1 MGFFKRHFFPTPWHL
16 IRFFTPFAAIVPFA
30 VYYLTVFTHV
40 YPGISAFLTA
50 AAAELCEPDD
60 LANPIFM
67 LAARAVADLPY
78 ATLPVRLNLFCAG
91 CGALAVSLFY
101 LFVARLVFVCAC
113 EDPGGAMAALPPRPR
128 DSVDD
133 TSSKE
138 ESSFALN
145 SDGSVSIPLSVLA
158 HNWRVAHA
166 AVLGGLGAAVTL
178 AFCAP
183 FWLASTRLYPYTFDL
198 ALFFLI
204 LNLLFSY
211 DQRERLFSLF
221 LGVFLLAACC
231 LESPLFFLLLPAGG
245 LYLLRALILNEQA
258 TTYRVLGL
266 LLVGLAGTV
275 VATAIL
281 WDAATQCASIG
292 ALGPRALLS
301 GLQATFLREL
311 LQWIPRSGWSLIFMQ
326 LLFPSAIA
334 LFVFSSAFRKRTPVL
349 FLLQL
354 VLAACLVPSL
364 LNLPVSPWGIAR
376 LTSKIPVFSYVA
388 IALFAGL
395 MIAVWHLMRE
405 MFQEK
410 VDDDLDFYEY
420 RDNPLVCRAGALLCW
435 PLLLLACI
443 VPIRS
448 FQDVNPREGTFADA
462 VADTIYGEL
471 GTRDWIANCHL
482 LQYHLM
488 IRAHRDG
495 RTLRF
500 IETEHISESYDAALL
515 SDHILQ
521 DSAFQQHRYRLLN
534 AADLSPASFLREWLQ
549 QDTNAYRRVV
559 SFRAPDIWRE
569 NGYNALPT
577 GLFLSG
583 LPKGAPVDTDALLA
597 RHRQFVETL
606 RPHLFPGAEDAIIL
620 FANYRVAL
628 RRQLAFLAN
637 ELGVLLVANQRVA
650 EAAELFRESDALAP
664 DNLSLLLNRYHLTA
678 NLNAQADASGDLETR
693 LRAVAQRRNT
703 FSLTPAALQADSGT
717 LINPDTLEY
726 VRKNFWNKQTTFR
739 HLAVSAQAIR
749 DPLTA
754 LRDKKRE
761 LYQSITKNID
771 TYAFD
776 DAERQLNLLLDL
788 DEKDRFA
795 LIHKALIAIE
805 RRNLPEAG
813 LWMDLAKENGVQT
826 SELVWHEA
834 ATLILNNDL
843 PGARSLLNSA
853 LPSTPSDIRLW
864 GLLADILLRS
874 GEYSE
879 LENRVYPAMRSAA
892 SKKEHY
898 LLYALRGHIY
908 AHNGPREYTSAR
920 AAFLRAL
927 ALNKNLAAIYEE
939 VLRLDDALDV
949 PAFSEQDAKSVLR
962 QNPEHAFANY
972 LLGTVRLHRGEL
984 EKAEDLFN
992 RSLEKEK
999 NAPALAGLGAVRL
1012 AKGDSEAAERLSRQA
1027 IELDKSRL
1035 FAWHTLAKTLLATN
1049 RLDEASRTLD
1059 VVIAKLPEDLNVR
1072 LTLIRL
1078 RMKQKKLE
1086 EAALLVT
1093 ELLENEDLLPLPI
1106 ARQLRPLA
1114 TQLSAELA
1122 Q

>member
-16 IRFFTPFAAIVPFA
+16 IRFFIPFAAIVPFA
-30 VYYLTVFTHV
+30 VYYVTVFTHV
-40 YPGISAFLTA
+40 YPGVSAFLTA
-50 AAAELCEPDD
+50 AAADLCEPED
-60 LANPIFM
+60 LANPLFM
-67 LAARAVADLPY
+67 LAARVVARLPY

-91 CGALAVSLFY
+91 CGALATSLFY

-133 TSSKE
+133 TGTKE

-166 AVLGGLGAAVTL
+166 AVLGGLGSAVTF
-178 AFCAP
+178 AFSAP
-183 FWLASTRLYPYTFDL
+183 FWLASTRLYPHMFDL

-211 DQRERLFSLF
+211 DQRERLISLF
-221 LGVFLLAACC
+221 LGVFLLALCC
-231 LESPLFFLLLPAGG
+231 LESPLFLLLLPVGG
-245 LYLLRALILNEQA
+245 LFLLRALILNEQA
-258 TTYRVLGL
+258 TTYRVFGL
-266 LLVGLAGTV
+266 LLVGLAGV
-275 VATAIL
+275 VTAIAIL
-281 WDAATQCASIG
+281 WNTATHCSSIG
-292 ALGPRALLS
+292 ALGPRAFLHAF
-301 GLQATFLREL
+301 QMTFLREVL
-311 LQWIPRSGWSLIFMQ
+311 LWIPRSGWSLIFLQ

-334 LFVFSSAFRKRTPVL
+334 LFVFTHAFRKRTPGL

-354 VLAACLVPSL
+354 VLVACLVPSL
-364 LNLPVSPWGIAR
+364 LNLSVSPWGIAR
-376 LTSKIPVFSYVA
+376 LTSKVPVYSYVI

-395 MIAVWHLMRE
+395 MISVWHLMRE

-410 VDDDLDFYEY
+410 VEDDLDFYEY
-420 RDNPLVCRAGALLCW
+420 RDNPLVCRAGSFLCW
-435 PLLLLACI
+435 PLLLLACV

-448 FQDVNPREGTFADA
+448 FQDIDPGEGTFADTVTDA
-462 VADTIYGEL
+462 IYSEL
-471 GTRDWIANCHL
+471 GSRDWIANCHL

-500 IETEHISESYDAALL
+500 IETEQDPETYDASLL
-515 SDHILQ
+515 SAYIQQ
-521 DSAFQQHRYRLLN
+521 DDAFAKHRYRLLN
-534 AADLSPASFLREWLQ
+534 AADLSPASFLREWILL
-549 QDTNAYRRVV
+549 DTNAYQRVV
-559 SFRAPDIWRE
+559 SFRAPEVWRQ
-569 NGYNALPT
+569 NGYSALPT

-583 LPKGAPVDTDALLA
+583 APADAPVDTDALLS
-597 RHRQFVETL
+597 RHRQFVESL
-606 RPHLFPGAEDAIIL
+606 RPIL
-620 FANYRVAL
+620 FTPSPDTIQLFQNYRIAL
-628 RRQLAFLAN
+628 RHQLAFMAN
-637 ELGVLLVANQRVA
+637 ELGVLLVAHNRSA
-650 EAAELFRESDALAP
+650 EAANLFRETEALAP
-664 DNLSLLLNRYHLTA
+664 KSLSLLLNRYHLTV
-678 NLNAQADASGDLETR
+678 NLNTQADAAGELETR
-693 LRAVAQRRNT
+693 LRAVTQHRNT
-703 FSLTPAALQADSGT
+703 FSLTPSALQAESGT
-717 LINPDTLEY
+717 LVNPDILEY

-776 DAERQLNLLLDL
+776 DADRQLNLLLDL
-788 DEKDRFA
+788 DEKDHFA
-795 LIHKALIAIE
+795 LVHKALIAIE

-813 LWMDLAKENGVQT
+813 LWMDLAKENGVPEP
-826 SELVWHEA
+826 ELVWHEA

-843 PGARSLLNSA
+843 TAARKLLNAA

-864 GLLADILLRS
+864 GLLADILLRA
-874 GEYSE
+874 GEYAE
-879 LENRVYPAMRSAA
+879 LSNRVYPAMRSAA

-898 LLYALRGHIY
+898 LLYMVRGHIY
-908 AHNGPREYTSAR
+908 KHNGPDDYTASR

-927 ALNKNLAAIYEE
+927 TLNKNLTAIQEE
-939 VLRLDDALDV
+939 VLQLDDALDV
-949 PAFSEQDAKSVLR
+949 PAFSEQDAKTVLR
-962 QNPEHAFANY
+962 QDPEHAFANY
-972 LLGTVRLHRGEL
+972 LLGMVRLHRGEF

-992 RSLEKEK
+992 RSLEKETH
-999 NAPALAGLGAVRL
+999 APALAGLGAVRL
-1012 AKGDSEAAERLSRQA
+1012 ARGNLAEAEKLSRQA
-1027 IELDKSRL
+1027 IGLDKTRL
-1035 FAWHTLAKTLLATN
+1035 FAWHTLAKTLLEED
-1049 RLDEASRTLD
+1049 RLDEASRALD
-1059 VVIAKLPEDLNVR
+1059 VVTAKRPHDLNVR

-1093 ELLENEDLLPLPI
+1093 ELLENEDLLPQPI

-1114 TQLSAELA
+1114 TQLSTDLA
-1122 Q
+1122 K